1 MYRGTRWLICR
12 KTFIITANIATI
24 RVIEMRRLAIGILV
38 LALLSG
44 HALAHTPAGVE
55 VSYDE
60 RAGDLGVA
68 ITHQVDDPTMHYVK
82 QVTVRQGTTV
92 LVSQSYTSQP
102 DKSAFTYRYNLLQ
115 LKEKSGE
122 ITVDVECN
130 VFGTRSGTL
139 MLVGPTVAKVPSGTT
154 PAPTQAPG
162 CVLIAL
168 LALALVTTRIMR

>member
-1 MYRGTRWLICR
+1 M
-12 KTFIITANIATI
+12 
-24 RVIEMRRLAIGILV
+24 EMRRLVIGILV
-38 LALLSG
+38 VILLSG
-44 HALAHTPAGVE
+44 HAIAHTPSGVE

-60 RAGDLGVA
+60 QAGDLGVT
-68 ITHQVDDPTMHYVK
+68 ITHQVDDPITHYIK

-102 DKSAFTYRYNLLQ
+102 GKSAFTYRYNLPQ

-130 VFGTRSGTL
+130 VFGTRTGTIIL
-139 MLVGPTVAKVPSGTT
+139 GAPTVAGVPAGTT

-162 CVLIAL
+162 CVLVAI
-168 LALALVTTRIMR
+168 LAFALVTTRIMR

>member
-1 MYRGTRWLICR
+1 MM
-12 KTFIITANIATI
+12 
-24 RVIEMRRLAIGILV
+24 EMRHLVIGILV
-38 LALLSG
+38 VTLLSG
-44 HALAHTPAGVE
+44 HAIAHTPSGVE

-60 RAGDLGVA
+60 QAGDLGVA
-68 ITHQVDDPTMHYVK
+68 ITHQVDDPITHYVK

-92 LVSQSYTSQP
+92 LVSQSCTSQP
-102 DKSAFTYRYNLLQ
+102 GKSAFTYRYNLPQ

-130 VFGTRSGTL
+130 VFGTRTGTIIL
-139 MLVGPTVAKVPSGTT
+139 GAPTVTKVPAGTT

-162 CVLIAL
+162 CVLIAI

>member
-1 MYRGTRWLICR
+1 MI
-12 KTFIITANIATI
+12 K
-24 RVIEMRRLAIGILV
+24 MRHLVIGILV
-38 LALLSG
+38 LTLLSG
-44 HALAHTPAGVE
+44 HAIAHTPSGVD

-60 RAGDLGVA
+60 QAGDLGVA
-68 ITHQVDDPTMHYVK
+68 ITHQVDDTSTHYVK

-102 DKSAFTYRYNLLQ
+102 GKSAFTYRYNLPQ

-130 VFGTRSGTL
+130 VFGTRTGTI
-139 MLVGPTVAKVPSGTT
+139 MLAAPTVAGVPAGTT

-162 CVLIAL
+162 CIFIAL
-168 LALALVTTRIMR
+168 VALALVATRTMR

>member
-1 MYRGTRWLICR
+1 MI
-12 KTFIITANIATI
+12 K
-24 RVIEMRRLAIGILV
+24 MRHLVIGILV
-38 LALLSG
+38 LTLLSG
-44 HALAHTPAGVE
+44 HAIAHTPSGVD

-60 RAGDLGVA
+60 QAGDLGVA
-68 ITHQVDDPTMHYVK
+68 ITHQVDDTSTHYVK

-102 DKSAFTYRYNLLQ
+102 GKSAFTYRYNLPQ

-130 VFGTRSGTL
+130 VFGTRTGTIIL
-139 MLVGPTVAKVPSGTT
+139 GAPTVTKVPAGTT

-162 CVLIAL
+162 CVLIAI

>member
-1 MYRGTRWLICR
+1 MMM
-12 KTFIITANIATI
+12 
-24 RVIEMRRLAIGILV
+24 EMRHLVIGILV
-38 LALLSG
+38 VTLLSG
-44 HALAHTPAGVE
+44 HAIAHTPSGVE

-60 RAGDLGVA
+60 QAGDLGVA
-68 ITHQVDDPTMHYVK
+68 ITHQVDDSTTHYVK

-102 DKSAFTYRYNLLQ
+102 GKSAFTYRYNLPQ

-130 VFGTRSGTL
+130 VFGTRTGTIIL
-139 MLVGPTVAKVPSGTT
+139 GAPTVTGVPAGTT

-162 CVLIAL
+162 CVLIAI

>member
-1 MYRGTRWLICR
+1 MMM
-12 KTFIITANIATI
+12 
-24 RVIEMRRLAIGILV
+24 EMRHLVIGILV
-38 LALLSG
+38 LTMLSG
-44 HALAHTPAGVE
+44 HAIAHTPSGVD

-60 RAGDLGVA
+60 RTGDLGVA
-68 ITHQVDDPTMHYVK
+68 ITHQVDDSTTHYVK

-102 DKSAFTYRYNLLQ
+102 GKSAFTYRYNLPQ

-130 VFGTRSGTL
+130 VFGTRTGTIIL
-139 MLVGPTVAKVPSGTT
+139 GAPTVTGVPAGTT

-162 CVLIAL
+162 CVLIAI

>member
-1 MYRGTRWLICR
+1 MM
-12 KTFIITANIATI
+12 
-24 RVIEMRRLAIGILV
+24 EMRHLVIGILV
-38 LALLSG
+38 LTMLSG

-60 RAGDLGVA
+60 QAGDLGVA
-68 ITHQVDDPTMHYVK
+68 ITHQVDDLTTHYVK

-102 DKSAFTYRYNLLQ
+102 GKSAFTYRYNLPQ

-139 MLVGPTVAKVPSGTT
+139 MLVGPTVAGVPAGTT
-154 PAPTQAPG
+154 PAPTQATG
-162 CVLIAL
+162 CVFIALIAF
-168 LALALVTTRIMR
+168 AVVATRIMR

>member
-1 MYRGTRWLICR
+1 MI
-12 KTFIITANIATI
+12 K
-24 RVIEMRRLAIGILV
+24 MRHLVIGILV
-38 LALLSG
+38 LTLLSG
-44 HALAHTPAGVE
+44 HAIAHTPSGVD

-60 RAGDLGVA
+60 QAGDLGVA
-68 ITHQVDDPTMHYVK
+68 ITHQVDDTSTHYVK

-102 DKSAFTYRYNLLQ
+102 GKSAFTYRYNLPQ

-130 VFGTRSGTL
+130 VFGTRTGTIIL
-139 MLVGPTVAKVPSGTT
+139 GAPTVTGVPAGTT

-162 CVLIAL
+162 CVLIAI